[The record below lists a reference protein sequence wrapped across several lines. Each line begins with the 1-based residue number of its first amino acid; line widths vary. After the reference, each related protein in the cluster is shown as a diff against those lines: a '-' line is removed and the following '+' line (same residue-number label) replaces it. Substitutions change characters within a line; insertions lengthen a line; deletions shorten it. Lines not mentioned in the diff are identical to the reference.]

1 MNNSLGP
8 SDLRGYSFLQVL
20 VSAGIQFCRYLILQV
35 FDSAGI
41 QLCRDSFSAGIRVCR
56 HSSQKVFNSAGIQFC
71 RYSRLQGFRYSR
83 RQKVWSYRYIKQYY
97 PNFQR
102 AVARNFL
109 SFFVEIFRLN
119 LLVEVLTT
127 SRQIFVASKNGKF
140 SGTRS
145 FLRPRGA
152 DFGQKCPFS
161 GENRQKRV
169 RARPQ
174 KWPCTAEFFIPWGHD
189 NYLWNQK

>member
-1 MNNSLGP
+1 MTSKIIPGGGHNKLLTP
-8 SDLRGYSFLQVL
+8 ELLDDLEALNTPRMIAIS
-20 VSAGIQFCRYLILQV
+20 C
-35 FDSAGI
+35 
-41 QLCRDSFSAGIRVCR
+41 
-56 HSSQKVFNSAGIQFC
+56 
-71 RYSRLQGFRYSR
+71 YSR
-83 RQKVWSYRYIKQYY
+83 RQKVTSYRYIKQYY

-161 GENRQKRV
+161 GENRQKRL
-169 RARPQ
+169 RAASKMTSYRRIFHSLRP
-174 KWPCTAEFFIPWGHD
+174 
-189 NYLWNQK
+189 